1 MESVQAPHYSRR
13 RKILISAF
21 IVFHLGCVLAWVM
34 PKPSPLKSFLLG
46 LKLPLPSY
54 SRNGAEKEPRWK
66 VEPREVIPT
75 YLYNTSQYQGWS
87 MFAPVPVQT
96 NRYVEAAVL
105 FQDGNWKDHC
115 FPRLSQMNFLE
126 AWVEKRWR
134 KIEQNMFDPEF
145 RPYDEDVARWVARQM
160 DQPDN
165 HPIRVSLIL
174 YEAAIP
180 RHDREELQGENAPK
194 WTDYPTL
201 LRDKTR
207 YAKRVVLDYA
217 VKTGDLR

>member
-87 MFAPVPVQT
+87 MFAPVPVPVPARVTATT
-96 NRYVEAAVL
+96 NEPSGAQSIHA
-105 FQDGNWKDHC
+105 G
-115 FPRLSQMNFLE
+115 
-126 AWVEKRWR
+126 
-134 KIEQNMFDPEF
+134 
-145 RPYDEDVARWVARQM
+145 
-160 DQPDN
+160 
-165 HPIRVSLIL
+165 
-174 YEAAIP
+174 
-180 RHDREELQGENAPK
+180 APGRSRSSC
-194 WTDYPTL
+194 TSRALASRT
-201 LRDKTR
+201 
-207 YAKRVVLDYA
+207 
-217 VKTGDLR
+217 